1 MMTNREARN
10 RAGWIAALA
19 GALVLTPALLLALP
33 APRPVGVAGV
43 KAMLDGWVGE
53 EGGVAGGAVAAAPP
67 LARMPEDTAIL
78 QIARVV
84 PVTHADTV
92 PARSTFA
99 YEVAALQKAP
109 ELRNESEV
117 RSMLSRFYPRMLED
131 AGIGGTTMMQFV
143 IRADGTVD
151 PTSIR
156 VIKTTHEQFAEPS
169 TLVVEK
175 FKFEPGIYNGKPVRV
190 LLQMPITWAPSE
202 PQPARVGDD
211 EAVGQARSALRESH
225 ISTPAL
231 LAIREIITQR
241 HREFLGSAT
250 GQSKVL
256 LVVVHPDARIE
267 HTTLSDGS
275 MDPYTL
281 RHSNL
286 APGVS
291 GDQIDRVDV
300 MTSTDLATV
309 AKDLNAVIW
318 VTLKS

>member
-1 MMTNREARN
+1 
-10 RAGWIAALA
+10 
-19 GALVLTPALLLALP
+19 
-33 APRPVGVAGV
+33 
-43 KAMLDGWVGE
+43 
-53 EGGVAGGAVAAAPP
+53 
-67 LARMPEDTAIL
+67 
-78 QIARVV
+78 
-84 PVTHADTV
+84 
-92 PARSTFA
+92 
-99 YEVAALQKAP
+99 
-109 ELRNESEV
+109 
-117 RSMLSRFYPRMLED
+117 MLED

-202 PQPARVGDD
+202 PQPAKVGYD
-211 EAVGQARSALRESH
+211 EAVGQSRAVLRESH
-225 ISTPAL
+225 LSTPAL

-267 HTTLSDGS
+267 HTTLADGS